1 MTACLTFLAAVICL
15 MLAKWPVPHREWAK
29 SLAPIHTWGIPNGYS
44 ATLKLRPHREISID
58 GLPVTRSQCTGTR
71 EGASSIER
79 ERLIYPFLLLCLF
92 ASAVEISSTGLP

>member
-1 MTACLTFLAAVICL
+1 MQACSTSSNG
-15 MLAKWPVPHREWAK
+15 P
-29 SLAPIHTWGIPNGYS
+29 GITSGY
-44 ATLKLRPHREISID
+44 
-58 GLPVTRSQCTGTR
+58 PVTRSQCTETR